1 MTTNQFAKKLAL
13 IANESGFLYKDTLD
27 QDTLFF
33 VADAIA
39 NLLIEANKDN
49 SVTTKTM
56 LEFNHVFTVNK

>member
-1 MTTNQFAKKLAL
+1 MTTNQFAKKLAV
-13 IANESGFLYKDTLD
+13 IANESGFLYKDMLD

-56 LEFNHVFTVNK
+56 LEFNHVFSVK

>member
-1 MTTNQFAKKLAL
+1 MTTNQFAKKLAA

-39 NLLIEANKDN
+39 NLLIEANRDKSITN
-49 SVTTKTM
+49 KTM
-56 LEFNHVFTVNK
+56 FEFEHVFYQDK

>member
-1 MTTNQFAKKLAL
+1 MTTNQFAKKLAA

-39 NLLIEANKDN
+39 NLLIEANRDKSITN
-49 SVTTKTM
+49 KTM
-56 LEFNHVFTVNK
+56 FEFEHVFYQGK

>member
-13 IANESGFLYKDTLD
+13 ICNESKLLYEDMLD

-39 NLLIEANKDN
+39 NLLIEANRDKSITD
-49 SVTTKTM
+49 KTM
-56 LEFNHVFTVNK
+56 LEFNHVFYKGK

>member
-1 MTTNQFAKKLAL
+1 MTTNQFAKKLAA

-39 NLLIEANKDN
+39 DLLIEANKDN
-49 SVTTKTM
+49 SVTKKTM
-56 LEFNHVFTVNK
+56 LEFNHVFSVK

>member
-39 NLLIEANKDN
+39 NLLIEANRDKSITN
-49 SVTTKTM
+49 KTM
-56 LEFNHVFTVNK
+56 FEFEHVFYQDK

>member
-13 IANESGFLYKDTLD
+13 IANESGFMYKDTLD

-39 NLLIEANKDN
+39 NLLIEANKDKSITN
-49 SVTTKTM
+49 KTM
-56 LEFNHVFTVNK
+56 FEFEHVFYKEE

>member
-49 SVTTKTM
+49 SVTTNTM
-56 LEFNHVFTVNK
+56 LEFNHVFSVK

>member
-39 NLLIEANKDN
+39 DLLIEANKDN
-49 SVTTKTM
+49 SVTKKTM
-56 LEFNHVFTVNK
+56 LEFNHVFSVK

>member
-56 LEFNHVFTVNK
+56 LEFNHVFSVNK

>member
-33 VADAIA
+33 VQDAIA
-39 NLLIEANKDN
+39 DLLIEANKDN
-49 SVTTKTM
+49 SVTKKTM
-56 LEFNHVFTVNK
+56 LEFNHVFSVK